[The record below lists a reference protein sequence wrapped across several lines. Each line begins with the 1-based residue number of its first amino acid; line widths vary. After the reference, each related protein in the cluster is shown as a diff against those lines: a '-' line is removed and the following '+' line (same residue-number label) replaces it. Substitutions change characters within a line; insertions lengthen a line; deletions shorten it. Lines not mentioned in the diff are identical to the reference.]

1 MQNVNLD
8 TLFELSEFFRIF
20 GDTTRIRIIQLL
32 MEHDVS
38 VNDIADTK
46 TVIGDPIT
54 LIDGVTIIPVSRISV
69 GTALGGGEYGL
80 SDYLLAAG
88 GILLVNRIFA
98 VSAKYVNNAQV
109 KKRIV
114 NDTDYAYEFAYR
126 YPEQAHIC
134 RELNPAYAANPDA
147 VPAEQIRERLRQRAD
162 GSETARKIICAA
174 GLGFL
179 FLVLL
184 AAIAFCMWVYRETT

>member
-1 MQNVNLD
+1 MGLNGKER
-8 TLFELSEFFRIF
+8 TERK
-20 GDTTRIRIIQLL
+20 RIRFGNTHLGAKLRSGNAGTIDYPYIAYNECGIAMLL
-32 MEHDVS
+32 ELCS
-38 VNDIADTK
+38 ILS
-46 TVIGDPIT
+46 VIGGLG
-54 LIDGVTIIPVSRISV
+54 LIYVL
-69 GTALGGGEYGL
+69 LGGGEYGL